1 MTARFQSF
9 IRSAAALKQKQH
21 RSLPVLLLFVF
32 SLANGVIALALSAGA
47 CGGAAK
53 AMFASYLQNPAIL
66 ALNLLPAVLLAAL
79 GYFLTR
85 RAWAGYLFSALPTLG
100 FALVNYFKIQLRGD
114 PFVASDLRLIRT
126 AGGVLSRYTLT
137 FTPLVA
143 GVCLA
148 ALALLLCSALF
159 LADCPREGR
168 LRALGLLVCLSL
180 APFLYQEGYR
190 SEASYAATENPAFSA
205 PASEAEAYL
214 SRGFWY
220 AFLHGVS
227 DTLPSRPD
235 WYSEQGAE
243 TLLARYEDADIPAER
258 RAHVVGV
265 MLEAFCDLTD
275 YPQLASLD
283 GVAAVYEPLH
293 ELESRSV
300 SGDLLTNIFAG
311 GTVDT
316 EWGFLTGLS
325 HHDEFTGNVESYVRY
340 FKAQGY
346 DTVYRHPGH
355 GWFYN
360 RENIN
365 RWLGF
370 DESVFTENGFGEL
383 VDPDLAIYH
392 SDAVLFDYLLGD
404 LTARS
409 AEDAPLFSFSVSY
422 QNHGPYGSE
431 LFEGA
436 AVTPEETGWSED
448 ACGILSH
455 YLYNV
460 EDTVAEL
467 RRFTEELDALEE
479 PVVLVVF
486 GDHKPW
492 LGNDQAVYGELGV
505 DLAVDTEAGFRNF
518 YATPYLIWANRA
530 AKETLGRDFTGDG
543 GDLSPCL
550 LMAELFDCCG
560 WDGPA
565 FLQLARDMRALS
577 PLLHWRGCFLT
588 KDGFVFKNDLPEDTL
603 SFYLDYRS
611 VEYLRETEGPKTQ
624 QKAAG

>member
-1 MTARFQSF
+1 
-9 IRSAAALKQKQH
+9 
-21 RSLPVLLLFVF
+21 
-32 SLANGVIALALSAGA
+32 
-47 CGGAAK
+47 
-53 AMFASYLQNPAIL
+53 
-66 ALNLLPAVLLAAL
+66 
-79 GYFLTR
+79 
-85 RAWAGYLFSALPTLG
+85 
-100 FALVNYFKIQLRGD
+100 
-114 PFVASDLRLIRT
+114 
-126 AGGVLSRYTLT
+126 
-137 FTPLVA
+137 
-143 GVCLA
+143 
-148 ALALLLCSALF
+148 
-159 LADCPREGR
+159 
-168 LRALGLLVCLSL
+168 
-180 APFLYQEGYR
+180 
-190 SEASYAATENPAFSA
+190 
-205 PASEAEAYL
+205 
-214 SRGFWY
+214 
-220 AFLHGVS
+220 
-227 DTLPSRPD
+227 
-235 WYSEQGAE
+235 
-243 TLLARYEDADIPAER
+243 
-258 RAHVVGV
+258 

-275 YPQLASLD
+275 YPQLAALD

-316 EWGFLTGLS
+316 EWGFLTGYS
-325 HHDEFTGNVESYVRY
+325 HHEEFTRSTDSYVRY

-346 DTVYRHPGH
+346 DAVYRHPGH

-360 RENIN
+360 RDNIN
-365 RWLGF
+365 HWLGF

-404 LTARS
+404 LTARG
-409 AEDAPLFSFSVSY
+409 ADDAPLFSFSVSY
-422 QNHGPYGSE
+422 QNHGPYGAD

-436 AVTPEETGWSED
+436 VVTPEETGWSED

-460 EDTVAEL
+460 EDTTAEL

-492 LGNDQAVYGELGV
+492 LGNEQAVYHELGI
-505 DLAVDTEAGFRNF
+505 DFAVETEAGFRNF
-518 YATPYLIWANRA
+518 YSVPYLIWANRA
-530 AKETLGRDFTGDG
+530 AKETLGRDFTGEG

-550 LMAELFDCCG
+550 LMEELFDCCG

-565 FLQLARDMRALS
+565 FLQLARDMRAIS

-588 KDGFVFKNDLPEDTL
+588 EDGFVFKDELPEETL
-603 SFYLDYRS
+603 AFYLHYRS
-611 VEYLRETEGPKTQ
+611 VEYWRETEGLKQQ